1 MAAGGEERVDERDGR
16 DIGSAEG
23 CGFNRGEKDL
33 VAFAGKGGEIG
44 VCDAD
49 AIGAVR
55 LGLLRAFDGL
65 AKAAAET
72 DGNYQIFPTHAASE
86 MQDAPSGSSGKNR
99 QTENAHLIFEIV
111 GQSGGKI
118 SRKDKNPA
126 RGIKA
131 LREGGQALG
140 VEAVLEPLKIFDVLL
155 DGVADLSLHSGR
167 AGSRL
172 HGIERGCE
180 GDGEVVQ
187 VALEMPITG
196 EAKTPDD
203 ADDRRRVGLKTLGN
217 GADAEKDI
225 LAGMFEDRADDLLA
239 LGAQLVDAF
248 REIRNHGCGAGVQ
261 PRHRARGFP
270 KSHSLSTPGSS

>member
-1 MAAGGEERVDERDGR
+1 MVSSE
-16 DIGSAEG
+16 
-23 CGFNRGEKDL
+23 
-33 VAFAGKGGEIG
+33 VAK
-44 VCDAD
+44 
-49 AIGAVR
+49 
-55 LGLLRAFDGL
+55 
-65 AKAAAET
+65 
-72 DGNYQIFPTHAASE
+72 
-86 MQDAPSGSSGKNR
+86 
-99 QTENAHLIFEIV
+99 
-111 GQSGGKI
+111 
-118 SRKDKNPA
+118 
-126 RGIKA
+126 
-131 LREGGQALG
+131 
-140 VEAVLEPLKIFDVLL
+140 
-155 DGVADLSLHSGR
+155 
-167 AGSRL
+167 
-172 HGIERGCE
+172 
-180 GDGEVVQ
+180 